1 MIILVNKPR
10 PVRLRRALDE
20 WHEASDQW
28 VEKTIALAIELK
40 EARDE
45 YGSNDTAFGQWL
57 VDNNCND
64 LDKNQ
69 RGALIK
75 FAEHVELTRQVLKET
90 SSRSLQLIWRNE
102 IKPRLTNPDAETGP
116 ERRTCPNVR
125 TGPEKVHLTENPVN
139 EAPLAPQQT
148 PTPSQECP
156 GYDAP
161 IKANAAARREKAAS
175 VRQPRTLPVIES
187 VIPPVIRSESERAL
201 AEFKVAVDIC
211 FAEMD
216 DNAKRA
222 AVEYVTAR
230 APR

>member
-1 MIILVNKPR
+1 MIIPVNGPL
-10 PVRLRRALDE
+10 PARLRRALDE

-64 LDKNQ
+64 LGKNQ

-102 IKPRLTNPDAETGP
+102 IKPR
-116 ERRTCPNVR
+116 
-125 TGPEKVHLTENPVN
+125 
-139 EAPLAPQQT
+139 
-148 PTPSQECP
+148 
-156 GYDAP
+156 
-161 IKANAAARREKAAS
+161 
-175 VRQPRTLPVIES
+175 
-187 VIPPVIRSESERAL
+187 
-201 AEFKVAVDIC
+201 
-211 FAEMD
+211 
-216 DNAKRA
+216 
-222 AVEYVTAR
+222 
-230 APR
+230 